1 MIKFIKRLFEISHPL
16 VLAAKNGCDNDF
28 VDILFDTNV
37 YILSG
42 NIGDG
47 IPIDSSQNEVIKHM
61 EEMSKKFSE
70 ATGYGFFSYED
81 EGKIFFPFFLTQKDA
96 DNFCGA
102 YCGRENKI
110 FLFEVLQVKGELII
124 PKILDTV
131 TTVMNAQSSNEF
143 ELNENIIKK
152 INETMKKTGN
162 VIIKNH
168 RE

>member
-1 MIKFIKRLFEISHPL
+1 MTMGGTLW
-16 VLAAKNGCDNDF
+16 VTANN
-28 VDILFDTNV
+28 ILLDTDV
-37 YILSG
+37 YIISD
-42 NIGDG
+42 NIGEG
-47 IPIDSSQNEVIKHM
+47 IPIDSSQGEVIKHI

-70 ATGYGFFSYED
+70 ATGYRFFSYED
-81 EGKIFFPFFLTQKDA
+81 EGEIFFPFFLTQKDA

-102 YCGRENKI
+102 YSGKENKI
-110 FLFEVLQVKGELII
+110 FAFEILQVKGEVII

-131 TTVMNAQSSNEF
+131 TTVMNAQSGDEF

-152 INETMKKTGN
+152 INETMRRTNK